1 MSKVYGDALF
11 VAAKDLAAIDQA
23 YEEVT
28 ALRDIFAEN
37 MDLRKILNSPKISR
51 EEKAQIIH
59 TIFEHQVSDMLMG
72 FLITVVNKG
81 RQAEFE
87 RIFSYFISI
96 VKEYKGIGVASV
108 VSAMPLTKSQE
119 EEIEKTV
126 VIDKAYNDNEEK
138 RGQPAAAGPEEVE
151 EAKKALHEMGLRG
164 RVVASGIRRAF
175 QTLCRVGRSWHRGRC

>member
-1 MSKVYGDALF
+1 MAKLVSKVYGDALF
-11 VAAKDLAAIDQA
+11 AAAKDLAVIDQA

-108 VSAMPLTKSQE
+108 VSAMPLTKLQE
-119 EEIEKTV
+119 EEIEKKLLATTEYNQMEMNYSV
-126 VIDKAYNDNEEK
+126 DESLIGGMTIRIKDRVIDSSIKTKLYNI
-138 RGQPAAAGPEEVE
+138 
-151 EAKKALHEMGLRG
+151 KKNLLN
-164 RVVASGIRRAF
+164 VQI
-175 QTLCRVGRSWHRGRC
+175 